1 MSDLITRYGPGFTAA
16 ELDALEFAQ
25 EVKDL
30 REMVAELEA
39 ERDAWANTGRWAD
52 KQRLAAEAKVEEL
65 EAWIE
70 QEGERGD
77 ICTFNILRK
86 VCSYCQ
92 CKRKKEQG
100 DES

>member
-1 MSDLITRYGPGFTAA
+1 MSERMTDEQFAIVKKDKTWPYSNWNAA
-16 ELDALEFAQ
+16 DW
-25 EVKDL
+25 
-30 REMVAELEA
+30 MIA
-39 ERDAWANTGRWAD
+39 ER
-52 KQRLAAEAKVEEL
+52 AKVEEL

-100 DES
+100 DE